1 MTAGFS
7 GEVADF
13 YAKYRR
19 GYDPVVIDWLAD
31 TFGLDSQAV
40 VLDMGCGTG
49 QLTIPVAARAGVV
62 VGMDPEPDMLAHAK
76 DAAAQQGRANIAW
89 LLGSDRDLPMI
100 AGLLGERVLAL
111 ITMANAIHL
120 MNHEHVFRVAR
131 SLLRPGGG
139 IAVLANGTP
148 LWQQPSAAS
157 RAVRTCLEQW
167 FKAKPTSC
175 CGTDSASRAQ
185 YAAALDTAGYSE
197 VRDTVLVDRD
207 DELDLERVIGNL
219 YSAIPAD
226 HLPAPQQ
233 RPAFE
238 GRIRQALPDGA
249 LTERV
254 RVSVLTGRIP

>member
-40 VLDMGCGTG
+40 VLDLGCGTG
-49 QLTIPVAARAGVV
+49 QLTVPVAARARVV
-62 VGMDPEPDMLAHAK
+62 IGMDPEPDMLAHAK
-76 DAAAQQGRANIAW
+76 DAAEQQRRTNVAW
-89 LLGSDRDLPMI
+89 VLGSDRDLPMI
-100 AGLLGERVLAL
+100 GRLLGGRALAL
-111 ITMANAIHL
+111 ITMANSIHL
-120 MNHEHVFRVAR
+120 MNHEQLFRMAR

-139 IAVLANGTP
+139 IAVVANGTP

-167 FKAKPTSC
+167 FKVRPTSG
-175 CGTDSASRAQ
+175 CGTDPAARAQ
-185 YAAALDTAGYSE
+185 YAAALDAAGYTE
-197 VRDTVLVDRD
+197 VRDTVLVDHD
-207 DELDLERVIGNL
+207 DELDLERVIGHL

-226 HLPAPQQ
+226 RLPAPQQ

-238 GRIRQALPDGA
+238 DLIRQALPDGA

-254 RVSVLTGRIP
+254 RVSVLTGRVP